1 MNLQRREEIR
11 ELIAEIT
18 RYEELGATLDLEGK
32 ARDAINELL
41 AHIGTLEQTAAERVI
56 ARGAVV
62 KPHTF
67 GEIVNQVRDIASQYA
82 GTEQLRERI
91 AYALAPHFERDAGP
105 TPDYT
110 GEGSAWAPPVEAL
123 GVVVPDDDRPSR
135 EFLENYVEGFDP
147 GERSAAL
154 FGWRE
159 GCRHLREHSRAIP
172 AGRVL
177 GEGMVAVKWI
187 SVNDALPEDG
197 QTVGFVTECANDKWY
212 HGRVLGGRYM
222 AGEFGGFSVPG
233 LMVQASHWFAF
244 PPLPDVLRANHGGP
258 AT

>member
-11 ELIAEIT
+11 VMMN
-18 RYEELGATLDLEGK
+18 RLESTEWVEAGEYK
-32 ARDAINELL
+32 EAMSELL
-41 AHIGTLEQTAAERVI
+41 AHIDTLEQTAAERVI

-67 GEIVNQVRDIASQYA
+67 GEIINQVRDIANQYA
-82 GTEQLRERI
+82 GTGQLRERI
-91 AYALAPHFERDAGP
+91 VYALAPHFERDAGP

-110 GEGSAWAPPVEAL
+110 GEGSAWAPPVEAWAL
-123 GVVVPDDDRPSR
+123 VAPDDDRPSR

-159 GCRHLREHSRAIP
+159 GRRHLREHSRAIP
-172 AGRVL
+172 ADRL
-177 GEGMVAVKWI
+177 PGEGMVAVTWI
-187 SVNDALPEDG
+187 PVDEALPEDG

-244 PPLPDVLRANHGGP
+244 PPLPDALRANQGG
-258 AT
+258 AAA